1 MKKNDAI
8 ELRDHGLRAIEELT
22 LLLNIAWERCSQD
35 ERERIK
41 RGVGLS
47 IGRIDVDLL
56 SVIYEQFPDI
66 DNLQNRGPQPADS

>member
-1 MKKNDAI
+1 MNKDDAI

-22 LLLNIAWERCSQD
+22 LLLNIAWERCSGD
-35 ERERIK
+35 ERERIR

-56 SVIYEQFPDI
+56 SVIYEQHPEI
-66 DNLQNRGPQPADS
+66 DHLRDRTNSA

>member
-1 MKKNDAI
+1 MNKDDAI

-22 LLLNIAWERCSQD
+22 LLLNIAWERCSED
-35 ERERIK
+35 ERERIR

-56 SVIYEQFPDI
+56 AVIYAQYPEI
-66 DNLQNRGPQPADS
+66 DHRDRTHDV

>member
-1 MKKNDAI
+1 MNKDDAI
-8 ELRDHGLRAIEELT
+8 ELRDHGLRAIEELA
-22 LLLNIAWERCSQD
+22 LLLNIACERCSED

-56 SVIYEQFPDI
+56 AVIYEQYPEI
-66 DNLQNRGPQPADS
+66 DHLRDRTHDV

>member
-1 MKKNDAI
+1 MNKDDAI

-22 LLLNIAWERCSQD
+22 LLLNIAWERCSED
-35 ERERIK
+35 ERQRIR

-56 SVIYEQFPDI
+56 SVLYEQHPEI
-66 DNLQNRGPQPADS
+66 DHLRDRTNGA